1 MWYVILN
8 PRKRVYNQIAIENLV
23 NPLPPPPAV
32 AIGIAICRMIEKI
45 NKSIQFKKSF

>member
-23 NPLPPPPAV
+23 NPLPPPLPWQLELPYV
-32 AIGIAICRMIEKI
+32 E
-45 NKSIQFKKSF
+45 

>member
-23 NPLPPPPAV
+23 NPLPPPPLPWQLELSYV
-32 AIGIAICRMIEKI
+32 E
-45 NKSIQFKKSF
+45 